1 MRARKTALEDKIM
14 QKLPENFETY
24 DEKRQKGFI
33 TMKNL
38 KDKGQR
44 VVGTFCSF
52 VPLEIIYAADAIP
65 CGLCAS
71 SEEPI
76 PDAESVLPAN
86 LCPLIKASYGF
97 ALTDKCPYFYFSDI
111 IVGETTCDGKKKM
124 FELLNELKETYVL
137 QLPNGRDF
145 PDALNSWR
153 NEIIRFKEKLEDFYH
168 ITITEEDIKKAI
180 KMKNRERDVLREY
193 LELGKLCPV
202 PISGYEMGTLIDASS
217 FSFDIEERCRT
228 TEKRTAE
235 VRELWEKE
243 FKGKESK
250 RPRIMVT
257 GCPNMGVRDK
267 IIKNL
272 EELGA
277 DCVVI
282 DTCNGI
288 RTQLDKVREDID
300 VYTALAEKYLNV
312 TCSVMSPNRP
322 RFEEM
327 GVLLDEFKVDAVV
340 EIVLQACHTFN
351 IETYNVKRYVTE
363 EKGLPYMSL
372 ETDYSQSDKGQI
384 TTRLEAFLEMLM

>member
-1 MRARKTALEDKIM
+1 M
-14 QKLPENFETY
+14 QKLPDNLASY
-24 DEKRQKGFI
+24 HDKRQKGFI

-52 VPLEIIYAADAIP
+52 VPQEIIYAAGAIP

-124 FELLNELKETYVL
+124 FELLNEIKETYVL
-137 QLPNGRDF
+137 QLPNSRDY
-145 PDALNSWR
+145 PDALESWR
-153 NEIIRFKEKLEDFYH
+153 NEIIRFKEKLEDFYK
-168 ITITEEDIKKAI
+168 ITITEDDIKKAI
-180 KMKNRERDVLREY
+180 KMKNRERDILREY
-193 LELGKLCPV
+193 LELGKLVPV
-202 PISGYEMGTLIDASS
+202 PISGYEMGTLIDGLS
-217 FSFDIEERCRT
+217 FSFDIDERCET
-228 TEKRTAE
+228 TAKRTAE
-235 VRELWEKE
+235 VKELWEKE

-288 RTQLDKVREDID
+288 RTQLDKVREDTD

-312 TCSVMSPNRP
+312 TCSVMSPNKP

-340 EIVLQACHTFN
+340 EVVLQACHTFN

-384 TTRLEAFLEMLM
+384 TTRLEAFIEMLM